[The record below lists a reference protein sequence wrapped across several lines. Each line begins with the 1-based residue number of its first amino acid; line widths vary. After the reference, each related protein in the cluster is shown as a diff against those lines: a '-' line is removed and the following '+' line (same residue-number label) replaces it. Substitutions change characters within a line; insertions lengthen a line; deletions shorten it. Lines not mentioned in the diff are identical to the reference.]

1 MGGQVGGADAGATNH
16 RVETVLRLYNRAHEL
31 LKRYATIADRIEV
44 AIIVLSVLTSG
55 AFWAL
60 ASDLAPKP
68 LGWAGA
74 AISTVVTGLTIY
86 MYASGV
92 QKKRKDALFL
102 FEEIGKYLGEVR
114 GNPHLDEM
122 EFWNR
127 FKVYEGMV
135 KGLPYKKED

>member
-1 MGGQVGGADAGATNH
+1 MGGQLGRADAGATN
-16 RVETVLRLYNRAHEL
+16 RVETVSRLYNQAHEL
-31 LKRYATIADRIEV
+31 MQKYATIADRIEV
-44 AIIVLSVLTSG
+44 VILVLSVLTSG

-68 LGWAGA
+68 LGWVGA

-86 MYASGV
+86 MYASAV
-92 QKKRKDALFL
+92 QKKRKTALFL

-122 EFWNR
+122 EFWYR

-135 KGLPYKKED
+135 KSLPYKKEE